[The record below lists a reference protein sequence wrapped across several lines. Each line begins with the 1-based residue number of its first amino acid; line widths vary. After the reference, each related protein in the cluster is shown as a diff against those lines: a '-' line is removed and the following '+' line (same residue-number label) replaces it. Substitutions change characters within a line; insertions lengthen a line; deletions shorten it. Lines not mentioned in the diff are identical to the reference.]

1 MEPLIEA
8 IREVLSI
15 AENSAKVD
23 FNSFEPIHPWLDV
36 PSSNS
41 EDNVSDETKE

>member
-1 MEPLIEA
+1 MESLLEA

-15 AENSAKVD
+15 TENSAKVD

-36 PSSNS
+36 PSSNAK
-41 EDNVSDETKE
+41 DNVTDETKE